1 MAKETTKQM
10 WQRYAKSQ
18 KIKFQENDTVDM
30 LKTSLAYKLGIDPTK
45 VKGVKL
51 QEEVEK
57 MIGETPITPEKVSTK
72 KPETKKPTSKKST
85 SKKSIVKKDSKKE
98 VTIEPPKDLT
108 NKSEVNLPNFKD
120 IPEMKNFC
128 VSNGLNRIDGYI
140 LITKGK
146 KADFLSWIKQN
157 IDKASDTPLN
167 TSLSDNPHSPHAGI
181 GEMEVS
187 NNIEEAKNA
196 ISANTISAE
205 SQPSSVGG
213 RVKAPLQV
221 TPKLDV
227 PPLSTGDVINEMPT
241 AISENNKMFN
251 PEINEVE
258 SVEEI
263 KDKSNKA
270 MEAYGISIVHHLTSA
285 PMFNIN
291 GGISRGEL
299 NQVLASSSKDFNYEV
314 ITKNGEHYLKISDH
328 NENECRIPKSGSL
341 PLI

>member
-1 MAKETTKQM
+1 MAKETPKQM

-18 KIKFQENDTVDM
+18 KIKFQDNDTIDM

-45 VKGVKL
+45 VKGAKL
-51 QEEVEK
+51 KKEVEE
-57 MIGETPITPEKVSTK
+57 MIGLKPVGSEKVSTK
-72 KPETKKPTSKKST
+72 KPASKKDT
-85 SKKSIVKKDSKKE
+85 TKKDSVEGASSKKD

-108 NKSEVNLPNFKD
+108 NKNEVKLPNFKD

-140 LITKGK
+140 LVTKGK
-146 KADFLSWIKQN
+146 KSDFLNWIKEN
-157 IDKASDTPLN
+157 IDKASDKPVN
-167 TSLSDNPHSPHAGI
+167 TSLSDSPHSPSAGI

-187 NNIEEAKNA
+187 NNIEEAKK
-196 ISANTISAE
+196 SVSPTPTISAE
-205 SQPSSVGG
+205 TVGG
-213 RVKAPLQV
+213 RIKAPLQV

-227 PPLSTGDVINEMPT
+227 PPLSTGEVINEMPT

-251 PEINEVE
+251 PEVDEVE
-258 SVEEI
+258 SAKEI
-263 KDKSNKA
+263 TDKSNKA
-270 MEAYGISIVHHLTSA
+270 MEAYGISIIHHLSSA

-314 ITKNGEHYLKISDH
+314 ITKDGEHYLKISDH